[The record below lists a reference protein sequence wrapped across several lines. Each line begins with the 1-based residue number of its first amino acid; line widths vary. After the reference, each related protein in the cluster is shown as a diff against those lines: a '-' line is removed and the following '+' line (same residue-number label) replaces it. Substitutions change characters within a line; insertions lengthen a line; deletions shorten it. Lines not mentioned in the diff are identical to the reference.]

1 MKVRKSGNHR
11 VWNAALDDYPAG
23 FSTITLP
30 HKGNAGLERSIGN
43 KVDGD
48 QGKVIQLVWEGL
60 LSLPAPVL
68 ECMMGDIS

>member
-11 VWNAALDDYPAG
+11 VWNAALPAG

-68 ECMMGDIS
+68 LESMMGDIS